1 LKSVVGDGLG
11 NVYAQSL
18 LAYTYREQDRPD
30 LLKAIEH
37 YKIALK
43 FDPQHKGAH
52 EYGWVVNELE
62 CKPWKGRIGHFN
74 DSVQPRAVIHCGGL

>member
-1 LKSVVGDGLG
+1 LKSVVGDELG

-37 YKIALK
+37 
-43 FDPQHKGAH
+43 
-52 EYGWVVNELE
+52 
-62 CKPWKGRIGHFN
+62 
-74 DSVQPRAVIHCGGL
+74 